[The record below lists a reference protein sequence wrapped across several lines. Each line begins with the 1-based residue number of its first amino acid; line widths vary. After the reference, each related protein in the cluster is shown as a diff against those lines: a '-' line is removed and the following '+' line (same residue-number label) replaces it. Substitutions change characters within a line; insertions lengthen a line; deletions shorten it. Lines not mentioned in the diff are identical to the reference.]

1 MKKTLSLLGVLVAM
15 LMLPTTM
22 WAQGCSH
29 PENRRVNYPKIEPTC
44 LAPGYREMFY
54 CYDCEHYMVT
64 ATGSAT
70 TFAEQRLEPLGHE
83 WVDGECSRC
92 HAKTEMRELNKDVYS
107 GSFVQVAVWEGK
119 YYAMGLNPVDDGLEA
134 IELPAPED
142 GYLRADISRLAVI
155 ERDVD
160 FSLLKDHNA
169 APRFY
174 YHKFRM
180 MYYDYENNIYRE
192 GIQIGIGWGPL
203 GNRLYDQTSSEWNG
217 DRDVQSQGYLEGTDC
232 SDGKSYEIVLKHR
245 SDGVIYFG
253 IQPWDSSNSH
263 EGLFLYYLQ
272 CAHENLVHTPSEAAS
287 CMEPATMES
296 WYCSDCETYFA
307 DAKCH
312 HIIDVDVYQPDAAL
326 GHLYEEGSVVCSR
339 CGETAGIYRPVTD
352 KAQFN
357 AGYKYMMVGHIGD
370 QYYVLSRPSLRP
382 YREFWDHDTPDEELP
397 LRWMWDNKKLT
408 AVPVTLND
416 DGSITANGNDMLEF
430 SLTCKHQV
438 YNEWNADM
446 GSPFYFHT
454 PWGIITDETDID
466 GSITAN
472 FSDWKFENWKYVLDG
487 SETVGRRLTLAEDG
501 YQFFNWWLEEE
512 RDELPDNIKNVKA
525 EENAVLMY
533 RRWAGE
539 PENYGTYIMAKED
552 GDVYFCPLNH
562 YWNEWVEYTHPTAEL
577 MIPTLYYCAS
587 KAMPHF
593 DGAEVAIYGD
603 ELTGEGLE
611 KALEEVTEDEGV
623 RVFNIDL
630 SNVTNINVTGEN
642 MRDKVFEND
651 AVSNNAF
658 IIVPNE
664 STLSGTNIIRNGQ
677 CDDVVITDGDPF
689 VVPEQFTA
697 DDNLLQSAHASYER
711 AMGGSS
717 VWGTLY
723 LPFVIKSNA
732 DVQLF
737 KLAEVTVDGDEGVLT
752 FEPVDEVAE
761 STPCVFRRNTA
772 EGGVS
777 FDVNNVAIHPAGATL
792 STEVENWNML
802 GTFDGSNIQSYQH
815 LVNDYGY
822 DEEVDD
828 DIARYYIASNQFWQS
843 EIKTWVPP
851 FRAWFEQQS
860 SSNSAKSFR
869 IFVEDN
875 DETSILEI
883 DANGNLNQLP
893 KNATYD
899 LCGRRVEKAEHGVF
913 IIGGK
918 KVIVK

>member
-1 MKKTLSLLGVLVAM
+1 M
-15 LMLPTTM
+15 PTTM
-22 WAQGCSH
+22 RAQDCPVDGH
-29 PENRRVNYPKIEPTC
+29 RTIHYGDVEPTC
-44 LAPGYREMFY
+44 LAPGYGDMYY
-54 CYDCEHYMVT
+54 CYDCEDYFTYDTHQK
-64 ATGSAT
+64 T
-70 TFAEQRLEPLGHE
+70 TFAQQRKEPIGHS
-83 WVDGECSRC
+83 WADGECTRC

-119 YYAMGLNPVDDGLEA
+119 YYAMGVNPVEDGLEA

-142 GYLRADISRLAVI
+142 GYMRADISRLAVI

-203 GNRLYDQTSSEWNG
+203 GNRLYDQTSNEWNG

-232 SDGKSYEIVLKHR
+232 SDGMSYEIVLTHK
-245 SDGVIYFG
+245 SDGTIYFG

-296 WYCSDCETYFA
+296 WYCPDCETYFA

-312 HIIDVDVYQPDAAL
+312 HEIDVDEYQPDAAL
-326 GHLYEEGSVVCSR
+326 GHLYEGGSVVCSR

-357 AGYKYMMVGHIGD
+357 AGYNYMMVGHIGD

-382 YREFWDHDTPDEELP
+382 YREYWDDYTPDEELP
-397 LRWMWDNKKLT
+397 MRWMWDNKKLT
-408 AVPVTLND
+408 ATPVTLNT
-416 DGSITANGNDMLEF
+416 DGSITANGNEMLEF
-430 SLTCKHQV
+430 ALTCQHQT
-438 YNEWNADM
+438 YNEWDAGV
-446 GSPFYFHT
+446 GSPFYFRS
-454 PWGIITDETDID
+454 PWGIITDETSFD
-466 GSITAN
+466 GSITAK
-472 FSDWKFENWKYVLDG
+472 FTDWKFENWKYVVFGD
-487 SETVGRRLTLAEDG
+487 ETVGRRLTLADAG
-501 YQFFNWWLEEE
+501 YQFFNWWEEEE
-512 RDELPDNIKNVKA
+512 RNELPDNIKNITA

-533 RRWAGE
+533 RCWAGE
-539 PENYGTYIMAKED
+539 PENYGTYLLAKED
-552 GDVYFCPLNH
+552 GDVFFCPLNH
-562 YWNEWVEYTHPTAEL
+562 FWNEWAEYTHPTAEL

-587 KAMPHF
+587 KAMPHL
-593 DGAEVAIYGD
+593 DGTTAEVTIYGD
-603 ELTGEGLE
+603 ELTEEGLE

-630 SNVTNINVTGEN
+630 TGVTDINVSGET
-642 MRDKVFEND
+642 MRDKVFENN

-658 IIVPNE
+658 IIVPDE
-664 STLSGTNIIRNGQ
+664 SSVSGVNIIKDGQ
-677 CDDVVITDGDPF
+677 CGEVVITDGDPF

-697 DDNLLQSAHASYER
+697 DENLLQSARASYER

-723 LPFVIKSNA
+723 LPFVIKSTP

-737 KLAEVTVDGDEGVLT
+737 KLAEVTVDGEEGVLT

-761 STPCVFRRNTA
+761 STPCVFRRNTTDA
-772 EGGVS
+772 GVS
-777 FDVNNVAIHPAGATL
+777 FTANNVAIHPAGAAL
-792 STEVENWNML
+792 STDVENWNML
-802 GTFDGSNIQSYQH
+802 GTFDGCNIQSYQH
-815 LVNDYGY
+815 LVNEYGNEY
-822 DEEVDD
+822 NEED
-828 DIARYYIASNQFWQS
+828 DITRYYIASNQFWQS
-843 EIKTWVPP
+843 EIQTWVPP
-851 FRAWFEQQS
+851 FRAWFEQKGVA
-860 SSNSAKSFR
+860 NAARTFT
-869 IFVEDN
+869 IFAVED
-875 DETSILEI
+875 DETSILEM
-883 DANGNLNQLP
+883 DAQGNLNQQP
-893 KNATYD
+893 KNAIYD
-899 LCGRRVEKAEHGVF
+899 LRGNRVMKAEHGVF
-913 IIGGK
+913 IINGK
-918 KVIVK
+918 KVVVK